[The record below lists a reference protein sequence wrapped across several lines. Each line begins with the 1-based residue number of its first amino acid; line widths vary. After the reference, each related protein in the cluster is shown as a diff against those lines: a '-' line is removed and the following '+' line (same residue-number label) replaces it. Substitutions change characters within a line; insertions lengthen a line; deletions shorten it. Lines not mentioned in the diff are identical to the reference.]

1 MLIIPR
7 LWITALKEGIPS
19 LGGIW
24 DISSRDMYIKERLP
38 SSVDHSMTSV
48 HHQAH
53 QEQESATGIPEH
65 FSILFKIP
73 FQTTL
78 KHNAQDHETP
88 LAKQSVLLPLPFS
101 SCMDTQETL
110 ANDNS
115 GQYAIHHHFSFGFSG
130 HHRLSQH
137 LHTLLRR
144 LLHHRHRREHGKRLL
159 WSRMHSP

>member
-19 LGGIW
+19 LGGMW
-24 DISSRDMYIKERLP
+24 DISSRGMYIKERLP
-38 SSVDHSMTSV
+38 SSVNHSMTSV

-53 QEQESATGIPEH
+53 QEQESATRIPVH
-65 FSILFKIP
+65 LSILFKIS
-73 FQTTL
+73 FQATL
-78 KHNAQDHETP
+78 KHNAQDYETP

-101 SCMDTQETL
+101 CRETQETL

-115 GQYAIHHHFSFGFSG
+115 GQYAIHHHFSIGFSS